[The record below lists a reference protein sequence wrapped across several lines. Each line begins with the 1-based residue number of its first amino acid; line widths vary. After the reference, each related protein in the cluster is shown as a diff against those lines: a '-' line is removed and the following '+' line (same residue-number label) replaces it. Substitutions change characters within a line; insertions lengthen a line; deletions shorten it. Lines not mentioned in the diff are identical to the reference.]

1 MREIQASQITTTV
14 RDLFIAANYEIGA
27 DVLAALRWCREME
40 PSPLGQMALDQIIE
54 NDCLAAAE
62 QLPICQD
69 TGMAVLFVEY
79 GQDVHVVGGGFNEA
93 VDEGVRQAYIE
104 GYLRKSVVSDP
115 LFSRTNSGDNTP
127 AIIHVRIVPGENI
140 RFLVTPKGFGSENMS
155 ALKMLTPAAGAAG
168 VKQFV
173 LDTVRQAGPNPC
185 PPIIVGLGI
194 GGTMDKAAEL
204 AKLATLRPV
213 GSSNP
218 DQRYADLEQELLAE
232 INKTGIGPA
241 GLGGLTTALAVNIE
255 WYPTHIAGLP
265 VAVNIVCHA
274 CRRQEAVI

>member
-1 MREIQASQITTTV
+1 MREIHVSKITKQV
-14 RDLFIAANYEIGA
+14 RDLFISANYVIGP
-27 DVLAALRWCREME
+27 DVLNALRQCQETE
-40 PSPLGQMALDQIIE
+40 PSELGQMVLDQIIK
-54 NDCLAAAE
+54 NDCLAADE
-62 QLPICQD
+62 QMPICQD
-69 TGMAVLFVEY
+69 TGLAVLFVEY
-79 GQDVHVVGGGFNEA
+79 GQDVHVVGGSFEQA
-93 VDEGVRQAYIE
+93 VEEGVRQAYTE

-115 LFSRTNSGDNTP
+115 LFARTNSGDNTP
-127 AIIHVRIVPGENI
+127 AVIHVRIVPGENI

-155 ALKMLTPAAGAAG
+155 ALKMLTPAAGVAG
-168 VKQFV
+168 VTQFV
-173 LDTVRQAGPNPC
+173 LDTVHQAGPNPC
-185 PPIIVGLGI
+185 PPIIVGIGI

-204 AKLATLRPV
+204 AKRATLRPI
-213 GSSNP
+213 GSRNL
-218 DQRYADLEQELLAE
+218 DRRYADLEQELLEE